1 MINIEFIKSIV
12 ESNQFAQGGLVI
24 ALLSSILYTL
34 KPIPGSIYR
43 QLKKLIYYEISIYL
57 NRDDDTYAIFSDW
70 YNQRYPNKY
79 RRAIGQ
85 IVVISPTEGGPR
97 LVKPI
102 YRQDSDVNYIW
113 YHRRF
118 IRIEKIRAKLE
129 HASNSHDAYTDE
141 YHISGLFAAN
151 AILNLF
157 NSVVESHQTSLIG
170 SSGIPFRTYNP
181 GYGQSVFNTI
191 YKFKTFDQI
200 YFPGK
205 DKLLEYLDGWRNNK
219 WKSDQMGINHK
230 TGISLYGPPGTGKTS
245 IAKAIA
251 HRYKM
256 ELNLISLGSFKSD
269 SELINYIQG
278 LQSSSVLLF
287 EDIDD
292 YTSTQIRS
300 NLNKKSNISFST
312 LLQILDGVVSPD
324 NVIFMFTT
332 NHIEDFDPALYRD
345 GRINFRLLVD
355 YPSKSDIKEFV
366 ETYYGIQ
373 ITQDLNF
380 KPQTTMSTIEQMLLR
395 HLTIESFLTE
405 LNGV

>member
-1 MINIEFIKSIV
+1 M
-12 ESNQFAQGGLVI
+12 
-24 ALLSSILYTL
+24 
-34 KPIPGSIYR
+34 
-43 QLKKLIYYEISIYL
+43 
-57 NRDDDTYAIFSDW
+57 
-70 YNQRYPNKY
+70 
-79 RRAIGQ
+79 
-85 IVVISPTEGGPR
+85 
-97 LVKPI
+97 
-102 YRQDSDVNYIW
+102 
-113 YHRRF
+113 
-118 IRIEKIRAKLE
+118 
-129 HASNSHDAYTDE
+129 
-141 YHISGLFAAN
+141 
-151 AILNLF
+151 
-157 NSVVESHQTSLIG
+157 IG